1 MATTTE
7 HSNSS
12 SGKGFQ
18 PRTSTSTHSS
28 AAPVAAEI
36 GQIRSKV
43 DQAISGQTSGIETL
57 VNEYTQEVQQLA
69 DDASQLIYDMLSGR
83 TLFNQIGAN
92 VGQLMAAHPT
102 MERPELGK
110 RTLKPLSLRPLTP
123 ATPQSYLSGVDDA
136 TEEQS

>member
-1 MATTTE
+1 MTQATE
-7 HSNSS
+7 RNSN

-28 AAPVAAEI
+28 VAHVAAEI

-43 DQAISGQTSGIETL
+43 DQAISGQASGIETL
-57 VNEYTQEVQQLA
+57 VDEYTQEVQQLA

-102 MERPELGK
+102 MDRPELGK
-110 RTLKPLSLRPLTP
+110 RILKPLSLKPLLQ
-123 ATPQSYLSGVDDA
+123 ATPQSYLDSVDGA
-136 TEEQS
+136 TEGQS

>member
-1 MATTTE
+1 
-7 HSNSS
+7 
-12 SGKGFQ
+12 
-18 PRTSTSTHSS
+18 
-28 AAPVAAEI
+28 VAAEI